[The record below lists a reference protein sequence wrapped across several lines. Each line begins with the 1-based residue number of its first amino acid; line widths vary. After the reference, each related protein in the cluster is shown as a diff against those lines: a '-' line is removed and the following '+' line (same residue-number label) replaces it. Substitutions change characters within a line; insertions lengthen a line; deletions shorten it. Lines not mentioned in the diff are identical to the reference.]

1 MLLVEKLIQNVLE
14 QTFIIEVSLFFH
26 KQATEWNEETT
37 EDQAESPVDAVDD
50 ASAQNSERKE
60 ENAVTGI
67 EENEWDRL
75 LRVRLGAL
83 LVLAPIII
91 SLHFMCTVTVG

>member
-1 MLLVEKLIQNVLE
+1 M
-14 QTFIIEVSLFFH
+14 
-26 KQATEWNEETT
+26 
-37 EDQAESPVDAVDD
+37 DAVDD

-91 SLHFMCTVTVG
+91 SLHFMCTVTVGWDVMILPFNFSKLFNRLMKNTFDREGTLATSKGTSN

>member
-1 MLLVEKLIQNVLE
+1 M
-14 QTFIIEVSLFFH
+14 
-26 KQATEWNEETT
+26 
-37 EDQAESPVDAVDD
+37 DAVDD

-60 ENAVTGI
+60 ENAVTVI